1 MTQKRTDNLGNKG
14 KKILIS
20 VLRGI
25 IEDAA
30 SENKIKLLKKEQ
42 PENKKFGGYLKQI
55 ERFKKPVR
63 VLYIRI

>member
-1 MTQKRTDNLGNKG
+1 MTQKRTDNFRNKG

-25 IEDAA
+25 IQDAA

-42 PENKKFGGYLKQI
+42 PENKKFGGY
-55 ERFKKPVR
+55 
-63 VLYIRI
+63 